1 MRLVISSRHSYYLAL
16 TSVCERVCARMH
28 LEILNTF
35 LTAIADDGDDGGDAS
50 SSLRCHSA
58 PPAVRYKDRAF
69 LPAEPKTARSRQR
82 KKKDTKAHKANLAA
96 AAAAADE
103 ATFTEF
109 AAKVVEER
117 LQACEPE
124 QSSATVARRS
134 ERRLRSAAAEG
145 RATYQ
150 DPLIRLRIR
159 FHGPDEE
166 RPLNAIFLLQEN
178 VNAEIGVVYDPNWS
192 TTELRERL
200 LGINGCEQNDGA
212 VVTTIEGR
220 VVPAGST
227 IGEQNVMP
235 GARLRLARANDMKHC
250 AQC

>member
-1 MRLVISSRHSYYLAL
+1 
-16 TSVCERVCARMH
+16 MH

-35 LTAIADDGDDGGDAS
+35 LTAIADDGDDGADAS

-58 PPAVRYKDRAF
+58 PPAVRYKDRVF
-69 LPAEPKTARSRQR
+69 LSPEPKTARSRQR
-82 KKKDTKAHKANLAA
+82 KKDTKAHKANLAA

-103 ATFTEF
+103 ATFAEF

-117 LQACEPE
+117 LQAGEPE

-134 ERRLRSAAAEG
+134 ERRLRAAAAEG

-159 FHGPDEE
+159 FHGPEEE
-166 RPLNAIFLLQEN
+166 RPWNAIFLLQEN

-192 TTELRERL
+192 TTELWERL

-220 VVPAGST
+220 LVPAGST